1 MKPRALV
8 VEDDAGVMPTIED
21 TMFSMGHEHTW
32 AMSQF
37 DAQGA
42 LTDDEFDYVLLDL
55 AIPARPDGDADKQY
69 GINLLDYISQ
79 GYQLPVI
86 IMTAYLADCVD
97 LSNQLRD
104 LGAKDFIAKPF
115 QNRGREL
122 ANKIRKLLSKSG
134 SDRDRRKRETPSEP
148 PQFSGGALAFFDDR
162 VELMG
167 VKIISDRGPGTA
179 ILVLKEL
186 SRRNRH
192 GHYVRMSGEDLARQ
206 LKTPGGV
213 GAITSSVQT
222 IRRNITQ
229 RLHRD
234 LGLQVAKDGVISHD
248 DQGYFLR
255 DGIEV
260 EEAVGAGDGERRVA
274 YSKA

>member
-1 MKPRALV
+1 MYPRALV
-8 VEDDAGVMPTIED
+8 VEEDASIMPAIED
-21 TMFSMGHEHTW
+21 VLFSMGHSHAHVTN
-32 AMSQF
+32 QH
-37 DAQGA
+37 DAQQTLAG
-42 LTDDEFDYVLLDL
+42 EKFDYVLLDL
-55 AIPARPDGDADKQY
+55 AIPTRPRRCGDKQF
-69 GINLLDYISQ
+69 GINLLEHIQSDY
-79 GYQLPVI
+79 GLPVM
-86 IMTAYLADCVD
+86 IMTDDAADCLD
-97 LSNQLRD
+97 LANQLRE

-115 QNRGREL
+115 QSRGREL
-122 ANKIRKLLSKSG
+122 AKKIRKLLSKPATERARG
-134 SDRDRRKRETPSEP
+134 KRETPSEVSR
-148 PQFSGGALAFFDDR
+148 FAGGAMMFFEDR

-192 GHYVRMSGEDLARQ
+192 GHYSRMSADDLARQ

-234 LGLQVAKDGVISHD
+234 LGLEVAKDGVIGHG

-255 DGIEV
+255 DGIKV
-260 EEAVGAGDGERRVA
+260 EEAVEAGDSERRVA
-274 YSKA
+274 SARA